1 MVKRNPSLPVWL
13 LSNLSN
19 YTPTEV
25 YEEVIL
31 NCSDEEIDGMFSWF
45 SRLMREFDEALI
57 DV

>member
-1 MVKRNPSLPVWL
+1 MAKRNPSLPVWL
-13 LSNLSN
+13 LGNLSI

-31 NCSDEEIDGMFSWF
+31 NCSDEEIDGMFSWI